1 MEFFDFIQWLIL
13 TRSSLSQDFVSLVIQ
28 AVGGG
33 MAATASDLNQ
43 QNLVNNN
50 GTFCFE
56 TNLFIYLSI

>member
-33 MAATASDLNQ
+33 MAATASDLSQ
-43 QNLVNNN
+43 ENLVNNN
-50 GTFCFE
+50 GLR
-56 TNLFIYLSI
+56 LFL

>member
-56 TNLFIYLSI
+56 TNLLIYLSI